1 MITEKHHGFFAVFVS
16 DINHFLSQLGY
27 LTSLESL
34 EIQEL
39 FGRNPVVV
47 VHIALVDDE
56 LRAERITGLLLELF

>member
-1 MITEKHHGFFAVFVS
+1 MS

-27 LTSLESL
+27 LTSLEGL

-56 LRAERITGLLLELF
+56 LGAERIAGLLLKLF

>member
-1 MITEKHHGFFAVFVS
+1 MS

-56 LRAERITGLLLELF
+56 LGAERIAGLLLKLF

>member
-1 MITEKHHGFFAVFVS
+1 MS

-27 LTSLESL
+27 LTSLEGL

-39 FGRNPVVV
+39 FERNPVVV

-56 LRAERITGLLLELF
+56 LGAERIAGLLLKLF